1 MAIYRSAIFNDLR
14 KKLANTVMYKLESQ
28 GIIRSAPGKIRNP
41 RTPEQLNQRAKMS
54 LLVDLSRR
62 FAPIIQ
68 EGDQFR
74 LVSPYSGNHA
84 AVMYVTPGQDKAVLF
99 AYDIYAQK
107 YVERSYPIRLQGLDP
122 QRSYRVV
129 EINKMDSVPARPF
142 VEDGKTFSGEYLMK
156 IGLQAFSDF
165 RESSRVIEITA
176 Q

>member
-1 MAIYRSAIFNDLR
+1 MFYVKKIFTVALLLIAGSLSAQPKTPSVEARF
-14 KKLANTVMYKLESQ
+14 
-28 GIIRSAPGKIRNP
+28 SADSVLI
-41 RTPEQLNQRAKMS
+41 
-54 LLVDLSRR
+54 
-62 FAPIIQ
+62 
-68 EGDQFR
+68 GDQFR

>member
-1 MAIYRSAIFNDLR
+1 MCGRR
-14 KKLANTVMYKLESQ
+14 K
-28 GIIRSAPGKIRNP
+28 
-41 RTPEQLNQRAKMS
+41 
-54 LLVDLSRR
+54 
-62 FAPIIQ
+62 PISV
-68 EGDQFR
+68 R
-74 LVSPYSGNHA
+74 
-84 AVMYVTPGQDKAVLF
+84 QDKAVLF